1 MARNVVR
8 CSSRATTVTSMKRL
22 TLALLIIFTSFI
34 ATAGF
39 DPNADRCV
47 KWTWKWAAD
56 YKTRIV
62 VCLEWKKAYKND
74 R

>member
-1 MARNVVR
+1 
-8 CSSRATTVTSMKRL
+8 MKRL

-34 ATAGF
+34 ASAGF

-47 KWTWKWAAD
+47 KWTWKWATD

>member
-1 MARNVVR
+1 
-8 CSSRATTVTSMKRL
+8 MKRL

-34 ATAGF
+34 ASAGF

-47 KWTWKWAAD
+47 KWTWKLAAD